1 MNGGGLSEVK
11 IAVGCAGP
19 AAAQSSRGGR
29 LLDGKSREEAERNL
43 AQAGAVAGRES
54 QAITDLHG
62 SQDYKEHIVGV
73 LLKRAFQSAVS

>member
-1 MNGGGLSEVK
+1 LLNGKG
-11 IAVGCAGP
+11 
-19 AAAQSSRGGR
+19 
-29 LLDGKSREEAERNL
+29 REEAERNL
-43 AQAGAVAGRES
+43 AQAGAVAGKAS